1 MQVRGNRTLLP
12 QARVGAGRRL
22 QRQRKQPVPLGAVYI
37 FLIKITVEPAHS
49 TFALHPLKAR
59 IEKLC
64 EASLARQRSS
74 PGGKAII
81 IFLYGT
87 ELAQI
92 ASQGHMQIPSM
103 ASDLFDR

>member
-12 QARVGAGRRL
+12 QGRVGAGRHL
-22 QRQRKQPVPLGAVYI
+22 QRESSLSLWSLFTF

-49 TFALHPLKAR
+49 TFVLHPLKAR
-59 IEKLC
+59 VEKLC
-64 EASLARQRSS
+64 KASLAKQRSG